1 MVFNICGAKICKAF
15 DLAENRKFKRYRRS
29 FLILRFNLD
38 CSVWKKYLCFKNIT
52 TEDDIVDYFL
62 DLNPKLKSFYNL
74 YQNILYAL

>member
-38 CSVWKKYLCFKNIT
+38 CSV
-52 TEDDIVDYFL
+52 
-62 DLNPKLKSFYNL
+62 
-74 YQNILYAL
+74 